1 MENLN
6 LVSIIYIICL
16 IIISAILSGSETSIT
31 SIRKSKIHK
40 LANKGDRNAL
50 RVLKLI
56 EKKNDLVSSIL
67 VGNNF
72 VNILASALATAILIK
87 FYGDDGVIYSTI
99 VMSVLIVIF
108 AEILPKNIALLKP
121 DRYAL
126 TLSFILTLFLKIFS
140 PFVYIIKKFNLLI
153 FKIFNIEKQKVTDAS
168 VREDIRNIINMH
180 EDEGILLKDERDMLN
195 GILDLKE
202 MTVEKIM
209 THRKNIY
216 SINIDQPEE
225 YFKKISQSSFS
236 RIPVWKENPNNIL
249 GVVHA
254 KKLLTNINESGKID
268 LKNINDSTLDPWFIP
283 ETTKV
288 KDQLNAFIDRHEK
301 IAFVVDEYGELM
313 GLISLEDIIEEIVG
327 NIFDES
333 DLSTIGIRKIGK
345 NIFRVRGDG
354 EVGADGSIS
363 GGGVDYAEYFEWKDG
378 NSSNEDRVGLTVKL
392 DGNKI
397 VLSSDS
403 DNASDIIGVISG
415 KPAVEGGAADLK
427 WNSKFLVD
435 DFNRYIW
442 EEYTATVWTEVKTN
456 SIGVKSENHIM
467 YESDRIPSDVTV
479 PSDAK
484 VVSVDDKGAKLMR
497 RKLNPDY
504 DESKTYVPRRDREEW
519 DAVGLLG
526 QLRMK
531 KGQKTGTNWIKM
543 RDISDTV
550 EEWLVR

>member
-108 AEILPKNIALLKP
+108 AEILPKNIALLRP

-180 EDEGILLKDERDMLN
+180 EDEGILLKDEKDMLN

-345 NIFRVRGDG
+345 NIFRVRGDVNIRDMNRTLDLNLN
-354 EVGADGSIS
+354 E
-363 GGGVDYAEYFEWKDG
+363 K
-378 NSSNEDRVGLTVKL
+378 NSSTVAGFLIYETETFPDVGQTFTFNNILFEILNKKNNQITQLKITL
-392 DGNKI
+392 PEKNKI
-397 VLSSDS
+397 
-403 DNASDIIGVISG
+403 
-415 KPAVEGGAADLK
+415 
-427 WNSKFLVD
+427 
-435 DFNRYIW
+435 
-442 EEYTATVWTEVKTN
+442 T
-456 SIGVKSENHIM
+456 H
-467 YESDRIPSDVTV
+467 
-479 PSDAK
+479 
-484 VVSVDDKGAKLMR
+484 
-497 RKLNPDY
+497 
-504 DESKTYVPRRDREEW
+504 
-519 DAVGLLG
+519 
-526 QLRMK
+526 
-531 KGQKTGTNWIKM
+531 
-543 RDISDTV
+543 
-550 EEWLVR
+550 

>member
-6 LVSIIYIICL
+6 LVSVIYIICL
-16 IIISAILSGSETSIT
+16 IVISAILSGSETSIT

-40 LANKGDRNAL
+40 LANKGDKNAL
-50 RVLKLI
+50 RVLRLI

-126 TLSFILTLFLKIFS
+126 TLSFILTLFLKFFS

-236 RIPVWKENPNNIL
+236 RIPVWKESPNNIL

-254 KKLLTNINESGKID
+254 KKLLANINESGKID

-345 NIFRVRGDG
+345 NIFRVRGDVNIRDMNRTLDLNLN
-354 EVGADGSIS
+354 E
-363 GGGVDYAEYFEWKDG
+363 K
-378 NSSNEDRVGLTVKL
+378 NSSTVAGFLIYETETFPDVGQTFKFNNILFEILNKKNNQITQLKVTLPEK
-392 DGNKI
+392 NKI
-397 VLSSDS
+397 
-403 DNASDIIGVISG
+403 
-415 KPAVEGGAADLK
+415 
-427 WNSKFLVD
+427 
-435 DFNRYIW
+435 
-442 EEYTATVWTEVKTN
+442 T
-456 SIGVKSENHIM
+456 H
-467 YESDRIPSDVTV
+467 
-479 PSDAK
+479 
-484 VVSVDDKGAKLMR
+484 
-497 RKLNPDY
+497 
-504 DESKTYVPRRDREEW
+504 
-519 DAVGLLG
+519 
-526 QLRMK
+526 
-531 KGQKTGTNWIKM
+531 
-543 RDISDTV
+543 
-550 EEWLVR
+550 

>member
-6 LVSIIYIICL
+6 LISVIYIICL
-16 IIISAILSGSETSIT
+16 IVISAILSGSETSIT

-40 LANKGDRNAL
+40 LANKGDKNAL
-50 RVLKLI
+50 RVLRLI

-126 TLSFILTLFLKIFS
+126 TLSFILTLFLKFFS

-254 KKLLTNINESGKID
+254 KKLLANLNESGKID

-345 NIFRVRGDG
+345 NIFRVRGDVNIRDMNRTLDLNLN
-354 EVGADGSIS
+354 E
-363 GGGVDYAEYFEWKDG
+363 K
-378 NSSNEDRVGLTVKL
+378 NSSTVAGFLIYETETFPDVGQTFKFNNILFEILNKKNNQITQLKVTLPEK
-392 DGNKI
+392 NKI
-397 VLSSDS
+397 
-403 DNASDIIGVISG
+403 
-415 KPAVEGGAADLK
+415 
-427 WNSKFLVD
+427 
-435 DFNRYIW
+435 
-442 EEYTATVWTEVKTN
+442 T
-456 SIGVKSENHIM
+456 H
-467 YESDRIPSDVTV
+467 
-479 PSDAK
+479 
-484 VVSVDDKGAKLMR
+484 
-497 RKLNPDY
+497 
-504 DESKTYVPRRDREEW
+504 
-519 DAVGLLG
+519 
-526 QLRMK
+526 
-531 KGQKTGTNWIKM
+531 
-543 RDISDTV
+543 
-550 EEWLVR
+550 

>member
-108 AEILPKNIALLKP
+108 AEILPKNIALLRP

-126 TLSFILTLFLKIFS
+126 TLSFILTIFLKIFS

-180 EDEGILLKDERDMLN
+180 EDEGILLKDEKDMLN

-345 NIFRVRGDG
+345 NIFRVRGDVNIRDMNRTLDLNLN
-354 EVGADGSIS
+354 E
-363 GGGVDYAEYFEWKDG
+363 K
-378 NSSNEDRVGLTVKL
+378 NSSTVAGFLIYETETFPDVGQTFTFNNILFEILNKKNNQITQLKITL
-392 DGNKI
+392 PEKNKI
-397 VLSSDS
+397 
-403 DNASDIIGVISG
+403 
-415 KPAVEGGAADLK
+415 
-427 WNSKFLVD
+427 
-435 DFNRYIW
+435 
-442 EEYTATVWTEVKTN
+442 T
-456 SIGVKSENHIM
+456 H
-467 YESDRIPSDVTV
+467 
-479 PSDAK
+479 
-484 VVSVDDKGAKLMR
+484 
-497 RKLNPDY
+497 
-504 DESKTYVPRRDREEW
+504 
-519 DAVGLLG
+519 
-526 QLRMK
+526 
-531 KGQKTGTNWIKM
+531 
-543 RDISDTV
+543 
-550 EEWLVR
+550 

>member
-6 LVSIIYIICL
+6 LVSVIYIICL
-16 IIISAILSGSETSIT
+16 IVISAILSGSETSIT

-40 LANKGDRNAL
+40 LANKGDKNAL

-126 TLSFILTLFLKIFS
+126 TLSFILTLFLKFFS

-236 RIPVWKENPNNIL
+236 RIPVWKESPNNIL

-254 KKLLTNINESGKID
+254 KKLLANINESGKID

-345 NIFRVRGDG
+345 NIFRVRGDVNIRDMNRTLDLNLN
-354 EVGADGSIS
+354 E
-363 GGGVDYAEYFEWKDG
+363 K
-378 NSSNEDRVGLTVKL
+378 NSSTVAGFLIYETETFPDVGQTFKFNNILFEILNKKNNQITQLKVTLHEK
-392 DGNKI
+392 NKI
-397 VLSSDS
+397 
-403 DNASDIIGVISG
+403 
-415 KPAVEGGAADLK
+415 
-427 WNSKFLVD
+427 
-435 DFNRYIW
+435 
-442 EEYTATVWTEVKTN
+442 T
-456 SIGVKSENHIM
+456 H
-467 YESDRIPSDVTV
+467 
-479 PSDAK
+479 
-484 VVSVDDKGAKLMR
+484 
-497 RKLNPDY
+497 
-504 DESKTYVPRRDREEW
+504 
-519 DAVGLLG
+519 
-526 QLRMK
+526 
-531 KGQKTGTNWIKM
+531 
-543 RDISDTV
+543 
-550 EEWLVR
+550 

>member
-6 LVSIIYIICL
+6 LVSVIYIICL
-16 IIISAILSGSETSIT
+16 IVISAILSGSETSIT

-40 LANKGDRNAL
+40 LANKGDKNAL

-126 TLSFILTLFLKIFS
+126 TLSFILTLFLKFFS

-254 KKLLTNINESGKID
+254 KKLLANLNESGKID
-268 LKNINDSTLDPWFIP
+268 LKNINDSTLNPWFIP

-345 NIFRVRGDG
+345 NIFRVRGDVNIRDMNRTLDLNLN
-354 EVGADGSIS
+354 E
-363 GGGVDYAEYFEWKDG
+363 K
-378 NSSNEDRVGLTVKL
+378 NSSTVAGFLIYETETFPDVGQTFKFNNILFEILNKKNNQITQLKVTLPEK
-392 DGNKI
+392 NKI
-397 VLSSDS
+397 
-403 DNASDIIGVISG
+403 
-415 KPAVEGGAADLK
+415 
-427 WNSKFLVD
+427 
-435 DFNRYIW
+435 
-442 EEYTATVWTEVKTN
+442 T
-456 SIGVKSENHIM
+456 H
-467 YESDRIPSDVTV
+467 
-479 PSDAK
+479 
-484 VVSVDDKGAKLMR
+484 
-497 RKLNPDY
+497 
-504 DESKTYVPRRDREEW
+504 
-519 DAVGLLG
+519 
-526 QLRMK
+526 
-531 KGQKTGTNWIKM
+531 
-543 RDISDTV
+543 
-550 EEWLVR
+550 

>member
-6 LVSIIYIICL
+6 LISVIYIICL
-16 IIISAILSGSETSIT
+16 IVISAILSGSETSIT

-40 LANKGDRNAL
+40 LANKGDKNAL
-50 RVLKLI
+50 RVLRLI

-126 TLSFILTLFLKIFS
+126 TLSFILTFFLKFFS

-236 RIPVWKENPNNIL
+236 RIPVWKESPNNIL

-254 KKLLTNINESGKID
+254 KKLLANINESGKID

-345 NIFRVRGDG
+345 NIFRVRGDVNIRDMNRTLDLNLN
-354 EVGADGSIS
+354 E
-363 GGGVDYAEYFEWKDG
+363 K
-378 NSSNEDRVGLTVKL
+378 NSSTVAGFLIYETETFPDVGQTFKFNNILFEILNKKNNQITQLKVTLPEK
-392 DGNKI
+392 NKI
-397 VLSSDS
+397 
-403 DNASDIIGVISG
+403 
-415 KPAVEGGAADLK
+415 
-427 WNSKFLVD
+427 
-435 DFNRYIW
+435 
-442 EEYTATVWTEVKTN
+442 T
-456 SIGVKSENHIM
+456 H
-467 YESDRIPSDVTV
+467 
-479 PSDAK
+479 
-484 VVSVDDKGAKLMR
+484 
-497 RKLNPDY
+497 
-504 DESKTYVPRRDREEW
+504 
-519 DAVGLLG
+519 
-526 QLRMK
+526 
-531 KGQKTGTNWIKM
+531 
-543 RDISDTV
+543 
-550 EEWLVR
+550 

>member
-108 AEILPKNIALLKP
+108 AEILPKNIALLRP

-236 RIPVWKENPNNIL
+236 RIPVWKESPNNIL

-254 KKLLTNINESGKID
+254 KKLLANINESGKID

-345 NIFRVRGDG
+345 NIFRVRGDVNIRDMNRTLDLNLN
-354 EVGADGSIS
+354 E
-363 GGGVDYAEYFEWKDG
+363 K
-378 NSSNEDRVGLTVKL
+378 NSSTVAGFLIYETETFPDVGQTFKFNNILFEIL
-392 DGNKI
+392 NKKNNQI
-397 VLSSDS
+397 TQ
-403 DNASDIIGVISG
+403 
-415 KPAVEGGAADLK
+415 LK
-427 WNSKFLVD
+427 VTLP
-435 DFNRYIW
+435 
-442 EEYTATVWTEVKTN
+442 EKTK
-456 SIGVKSENHIM
+456 ITH
-467 YESDRIPSDVTV
+467 
-479 PSDAK
+479 
-484 VVSVDDKGAKLMR
+484 
-497 RKLNPDY
+497 
-504 DESKTYVPRRDREEW
+504 
-519 DAVGLLG
+519 
-526 QLRMK
+526 
-531 KGQKTGTNWIKM
+531 
-543 RDISDTV
+543 
-550 EEWLVR
+550 

>member
-6 LVSIIYIICL
+6 LISVIYIICL
-16 IIISAILSGSETSIT
+16 IVISAILSGSETSIT

-40 LANKGDRNAL
+40 LANKGDKNAL
-50 RVLKLI
+50 RVLRLI

-126 TLSFILTLFLKIFS
+126 TLSFILTLFLKFFS

-254 KKLLTNINESGKID
+254 KKLLANLNESGKID
-268 LKNINDSTLDPWFIP
+268 LKNINDSTLNPWFIP

-345 NIFRVRGDG
+345 NIFRVRGDVNIRDMNRTLDLNLN
-354 EVGADGSIS
+354 E
-363 GGGVDYAEYFEWKDG
+363 K
-378 NSSNEDRVGLTVKL
+378 NSSTVAGFLIYETETFPDVGQTFKFNNILFEIL
-392 DGNKI
+392 NKK
-397 VLSSDS
+397 
-403 DNASDIIGVISG
+403 II
-415 KPAVEGGAADLK
+415 K
-427 WNSKFLVD
+427 
-435 DFNRYIW
+435 
-442 EEYTATVWTEVKTN
+442 
-456 SIGVKSENHIM
+456 
-467 YESDRIPSDVTV
+467 
-479 PSDAK
+479 
-484 VVSVDDKGAKLMR
+484 
-497 RKLNPDY
+497 
-504 DESKTYVPRRDREEW
+504 
-519 DAVGLLG
+519 
-526 QLRMK
+526 
-531 KGQKTGTNWIKM
+531 
-543 RDISDTV
+543 
-550 EEWLVR
+550 

>member
-6 LVSIIYIICL
+6 LVSVIYIICL
-16 IIISAILSGSETSIT
+16 IVISAILSGSETSIT

-40 LANKGDRNAL
+40 LANKGDKNAL
-50 RVLKLI
+50 RVLRLI

-126 TLSFILTLFLKIFS
+126 TLSFILTLFLKFFS

-254 KKLLTNINESGKID
+254 KKLLANLNESGKID

-345 NIFRVRGDG
+345 NIFRVRGDVNIRDMNRTLDLNLN
-354 EVGADGSIS
+354 E
-363 GGGVDYAEYFEWKDG
+363 K
-378 NSSNEDRVGLTVKL
+378 NSSTVAGFLIYETETFPDVGQTFKFNNILFEILNKKNNQITQLKVTLPEK
-392 DGNKI
+392 NKI
-397 VLSSDS
+397 
-403 DNASDIIGVISG
+403 
-415 KPAVEGGAADLK
+415 
-427 WNSKFLVD
+427 
-435 DFNRYIW
+435 
-442 EEYTATVWTEVKTN
+442 T
-456 SIGVKSENHIM
+456 H
-467 YESDRIPSDVTV
+467 
-479 PSDAK
+479 
-484 VVSVDDKGAKLMR
+484 
-497 RKLNPDY
+497 
-504 DESKTYVPRRDREEW
+504 
-519 DAVGLLG
+519 
-526 QLRMK
+526 
-531 KGQKTGTNWIKM
+531 
-543 RDISDTV
+543 
-550 EEWLVR
+550 

>member
-6 LVSIIYIICL
+6 LVSVIYIICL
-16 IIISAILSGSETSIT
+16 IVISAILSGSETSIT

-40 LANKGDRNAL
+40 LANKGDKNAL

-126 TLSFILTLFLKIFS
+126 TLSFILTFFLKFFS

-236 RIPVWKENPNNIL
+236 RIPVWKESPNNIL

-254 KKLLTNINESGKID
+254 KKLLANINESGKID

-345 NIFRVRGDG
+345 NIFRVRGDVNIRDMNRTLDLNLN
-354 EVGADGSIS
+354 E
-363 GGGVDYAEYFEWKDG
+363 K
-378 NSSNEDRVGLTVKL
+378 NSSTVAGFLIYETETFPDVGQTFKFNNILFEILNKKNNQITQLKVTLPEK
-392 DGNKI
+392 NKI
-397 VLSSDS
+397 
-403 DNASDIIGVISG
+403 
-415 KPAVEGGAADLK
+415 
-427 WNSKFLVD
+427 
-435 DFNRYIW
+435 
-442 EEYTATVWTEVKTN
+442 T
-456 SIGVKSENHIM
+456 H
-467 YESDRIPSDVTV
+467 
-479 PSDAK
+479 
-484 VVSVDDKGAKLMR
+484 
-497 RKLNPDY
+497 
-504 DESKTYVPRRDREEW
+504 
-519 DAVGLLG
+519 
-526 QLRMK
+526 
-531 KGQKTGTNWIKM
+531 
-543 RDISDTV
+543 
-550 EEWLVR
+550 

>member
-6 LVSIIYIICL
+6 LVSVIYIICL
-16 IIISAILSGSETSIT
+16 IVISAILSGSETSIT

-126 TLSFILTLFLKIFS
+126 TLSFILTLFLKFFS

-236 RIPVWKENPNNIL
+236 RIPVWKESPNNIL

-254 KKLLTNINESGKID
+254 KKLLANLNESGKID

-345 NIFRVRGDG
+345 NIFRVRGDVNIRDMNRTLDLNLN
-354 EVGADGSIS
+354 E
-363 GGGVDYAEYFEWKDG
+363 K
-378 NSSNEDRVGLTVKL
+378 NSSTVAGFLIYETETFPDVGQTFKFNNILFEILNKKNNQITQLKVTLPEK
-392 DGNKI
+392 NKI
-397 VLSSDS
+397 
-403 DNASDIIGVISG
+403 
-415 KPAVEGGAADLK
+415 
-427 WNSKFLVD
+427 
-435 DFNRYIW
+435 
-442 EEYTATVWTEVKTN
+442 T
-456 SIGVKSENHIM
+456 H
-467 YESDRIPSDVTV
+467 
-479 PSDAK
+479 
-484 VVSVDDKGAKLMR
+484 
-497 RKLNPDY
+497 
-504 DESKTYVPRRDREEW
+504 
-519 DAVGLLG
+519 
-526 QLRMK
+526 
-531 KGQKTGTNWIKM
+531 
-543 RDISDTV
+543 
-550 EEWLVR
+550 

>member
-6 LVSIIYIICL
+6 LVSVIYIICL
-16 IIISAILSGSETSIT
+16 IVISAILSGSETSIT

-40 LANKGDRNAL
+40 LANKGDKNAL

-225 YFKKISQSSFS
+225 YFRKISQSSFS

-345 NIFRVRGDG
+345 NIFRVRGDVNIRDMNRTLDLNLN
-354 EVGADGSIS
+354 E
-363 GGGVDYAEYFEWKDG
+363 K
-378 NSSNEDRVGLTVKL
+378 NSSTVAGFLIYETETFPDVGQTFTFNNILFEILNKKNNQITQLKITL
-392 DGNKI
+392 PEKNKI
-397 VLSSDS
+397 
-403 DNASDIIGVISG
+403 
-415 KPAVEGGAADLK
+415 
-427 WNSKFLVD
+427 
-435 DFNRYIW
+435 
-442 EEYTATVWTEVKTN
+442 T
-456 SIGVKSENHIM
+456 H
-467 YESDRIPSDVTV
+467 
-479 PSDAK
+479 
-484 VVSVDDKGAKLMR
+484 
-497 RKLNPDY
+497 
-504 DESKTYVPRRDREEW
+504 
-519 DAVGLLG
+519 
-526 QLRMK
+526 
-531 KGQKTGTNWIKM
+531 
-543 RDISDTV
+543 
-550 EEWLVR
+550 